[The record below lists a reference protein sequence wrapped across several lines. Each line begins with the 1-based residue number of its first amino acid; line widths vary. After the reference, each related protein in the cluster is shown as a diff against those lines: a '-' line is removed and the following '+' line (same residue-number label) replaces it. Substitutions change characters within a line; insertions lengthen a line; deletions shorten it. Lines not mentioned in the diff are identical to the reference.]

1 MAADGSSALSSKII
15 KGGGMATA
23 EEVATVRVNI
33 NEPAEDH
40 YDDALIGDIIDAWE
54 GNLDAASA
62 ALWRMKAGRY
72 ADLADVQEGSSRRSL
87 GDLHEQAL
95 AMARSFAS
103 TAASGGEISGGMRPG
118 RTRPIE
124 RP

>member
-1 MAADGSSALSSKII
+1 
-15 KGGGMATA
+15 MATA
-23 EEVATVRVNI
+23 EDIAEVRVNV
-33 NEPAEDH
+33 NEPTEDH
-40 YDDALIGDIIDAWE
+40 YSDDQLSSIIDAY
-54 GNLDAASA
+54 GDLDAASA
-62 ALWRMKAGRY
+62 AIWRLKAGRY

-95 AMARSFAS
+95 AMAKTYAD
-103 TAASGGEISGGMRPG
+103 TAASGGAVTGGMRPG

>member
-1 MAADGSSALSSKII
+1 
-15 KGGGMATA
+15 MATA
-23 EEVATVRVNI
+23 EDIAVVRVNT
-33 NEPAEDH
+33 NEPAADH
-40 YDDALIGDIIDAWE
+40 YSDDQLSKIIDDYD

-62 ALWRMKAGRY
+62 AVWRMKAGRY

-95 AMARSFAS
+95 AMAKTFAD
-103 TAASGGEISGGMRPG
+103 TATTGGAITGGMRPG
-118 RTRPIE
+118 RTRAIE

>member
-1 MAADGSSALSSKII
+1 MASVDEI
-15 KGGGMATA
+15 
-23 EEVATVRVNI
+23 EVVRANT
-33 NEPAEDH
+33 NEPTQDH
-40 YDDALIGDIIDAWE
+40 YTDAQLSDIIDAWD

-62 ALWRMKAGRY
+62 AVWRMKAGRY

-95 AMARSFAS
+95 AMAKTFATS
-103 TAASGGEISGGMRPG
+103 AAGGGSVDGGMRPG

>member
-1 MAADGSSALSSKII
+1 
-15 KGGGMATA
+15 MATA
-23 EEVATVRVNI
+23 EDIAVVRVNI
-33 NEPAEDH
+33 NEPTDDH
-40 YDDALIGDIIDAWE
+40 YSDDQISTIIDDY
-54 GNLDAASA
+54 GGSLDAASA

-95 AMARSFAS
+95 AMAKTYAS
-103 TAASGGEISGGMRPG
+103 TAAGGDVITGGMRPG

>member
-1 MAADGSSALSSKII
+1 
-15 KGGGMATA
+15 MATA
-23 EEVATVRVNI
+23 EDIAAVRANV
-33 NEPAEDH
+33 NEPTNDH
-40 YDDALIGDIIDAWE
+40 YSDDQIGTIIDDYG

-62 ALWRMKAGRY
+62 AIWRMKAGRY

-95 AMARSFAS
+95 AMAKTFADTS
-103 TAASGGEISGGMRPG
+103 VSGVITGGMRPG

>member
-1 MAADGSSALSSKII
+1 
-15 KGGGMATA
+15 MATA
-23 EEVATVRVNI
+23 SEIAVVRANV
-33 NEPAEDH
+33 NEPDETR
-40 YDDALIGDIIDAWE
+40 YSDAQIDEIIEAYG
-54 GNLDAASA
+54 GNTDAASSA
-62 ALWRMKAGRY
+62 IWRMKAGVY

-95 AMARSFAS
+95 AMANTFAGQ
-103 TAASGGEISGGMRPG
+103 AASGGGVGVGGMRPG

>member
-1 MAADGSSALSSKII
+1 
-15 KGGGMATA
+15 MATA
-23 EEVATVRVNI
+23 EDIAAVRVNI
-33 NEPAEDH
+33 NEPTADH
-40 YDDALIGDIIDAWE
+40 YDDDQISTIIDDYN
-54 GNLDAASA
+54 GSLDSASA

-95 AMARSFAS
+95 AMAKTFAD
-103 TAASGGEISGGMRPG
+103 TAASGGAITGGMRPG

>member
-1 MAADGSSALSSKII
+1 
-15 KGGGMATA
+15 MATA
-23 EEVATVRVNI
+23 EDIAVVRVNI
-33 NEPAEDH
+33 NEPTQDH
-40 YDDALIGDIIDAWE
+40 YSDDLVSSTIDAYD
-54 GNLDAASA
+54 NLDAASA
-62 ALWRMKAGRY
+62 ALWRIKAGRY

-95 AMARSFAS
+95 AMAKTFAD
-103 TAASGGEISGGMRPG
+103 TATGGGGVITGGMRPG

>member
-1 MAADGSSALSSKII
+1 
-15 KGGGMATA
+15 MATA
-23 EEVATVRVNI
+23 SEIAVVRANV
-33 NEPAEDH
+33 NEPGTDH
-40 YDDALIGDIIDAWE
+40 YTDAQIDELIETYG
-54 GNLDAASA
+54 GNLEAASA
-62 ALWRMKAGRY
+62 AIWRMKAGAY

-95 AMARSFAS
+95 AMAREFAGQ
-103 TAASGGEISGGMRPG
+103 AASGGVSIGGMRPG